1 MGNLL
6 VTFRNINYM
15 MKKCMCMP
23 AKVSGLLV
31 FVGGLNWGL
40 VGLGMFFGGNWNLVT
55 MLLGSWPKVEA
66 LVYVLVG
73 VAAVMMLFGCKCAKC
88 KACMAGAA
96 QQ

>member
-1 MGNLL
+1 
-6 VTFRNINYM
+6 M

-23 AKVSGLLV
+23 AKVGGLLV

-55 MLLGSWPKVEA
+55 MLLGSWPKLEA

-73 VAAVMMLFGCKCAKC
+73 VAAVMTLFGCKCAKC
-88 KACMAGAA
+88 KTCMTGGA
-96 QQ
+96 QQM